1 MRIIKTI
8 LLNILLIGSCY
19 SEEQTY
25 TKSGIPIK
33 FYDLLDINNVS
44 YSASETADP
53 NSIIELIKAQER
65 QLFKDGAYISPSR

>member
-1 MRIIKTI
+1 MKITKTI
-8 LLNILLIGSCY
+8 LLNILLITSCY

-33 FYDLLDINNVS
+33 FYGLLDVNNVS
-44 YSASETADP
+44 YSKCETADS

-65 QLFKDGAYISPSR
+65 QLFKNGAYIRPAR